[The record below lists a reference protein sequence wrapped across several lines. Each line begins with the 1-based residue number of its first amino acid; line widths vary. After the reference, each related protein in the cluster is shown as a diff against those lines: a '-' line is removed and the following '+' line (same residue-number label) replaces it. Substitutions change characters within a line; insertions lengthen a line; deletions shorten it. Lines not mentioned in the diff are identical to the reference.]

1 MGGVRSYAS
10 YGKAQELKPFK
21 YEPRAIGQD
30 GVEIDILYCGICHSD
45 IHMVDNDWGRSV
57 YPLVPGHEIVGRVAK
72 VGVNVTQHVVGD
84 LVGVGCMVGSCHSCD
99 SCNTDLEQFCSKGM
113 VMTYGGEDCRMPLGV
128 TYGGYAKSIIVD
140 EYFVLKVSEKL
151 DLKAVAPLLCA
162 GITTYSPL
170 SHWQV
175 GPGQKVGIVGLGG
188 LGHMGVKFAKAMGA
202 HVVMITTSK
211 SKGDDAVMLG
221 ADEILLSH
229 DESSMMHHA
238 SSFDFMLNTIPVKHD
253 FTKYLALLKN
263 EKTMVMLGAAPME
276 LHTRGLLFGRK
287 KVAGSLIGGIKETQE
302 MLDFCAE
309 KNIVPNVQL
318 IQMNDVNDAYKRV
331 LENDVKYRFVI
342 DVASF

>member
-1 MGGVRSYAS
+1 MSHVRAYAAYDKS
-10 YGKAQELKPFK
+10 QKLKSFE
-21 YEPRAIGQD
+21 YEPRTIGQD
-30 GVEIDILYCGICHSD
+30 DVAIDILYCGICHSD

-57 YPLVPGHEIVGRVAK
+57 YPLVPGHEIVGRVTK
-72 VGVNVTQHVVGD
+72 VGSNVTQYAEGD

-99 SCNTDLEQFCSKGM
+99 SCDDNLEQFCAKGM
-113 VMTYGGEDCRMPLGV
+113 VMTYGGPDPRMPSGV

-140 EYFVLKVSEKL
+140 KYFVLKVSEKL
-151 DLKAVAPLLCA
+151 DLQAVAPLLCA

-175 GPGQKVGIVGLGG
+175 GPGQKVGVIGLGG

-202 HVVMITTSK
+202 HVVIITTSK

-221 ADEILLSH
+221 ADEILLSQ
-229 DESSMMHHA
+229 DENSMMHHA
-238 SSFDFMLNTIPVKHD
+238 SSFDFLLNTIPVKHD
-253 FTKYLALLKN
+253 LTKYLALLKN

-276 LHTRGLLFGRK
+276 LHTMGLLFGRK

-309 KNIVPNVQL
+309 KNIVPNVEV
-318 IQMNDVNDAYKRV
+318 IQMKDVNDAYKRV
-331 LENDVKYRFVI
+331 LGNDVKYRFVI